1 MPCKEALNRA
11 LLQALGSR
19 HPGRVAAVLPALAL
33 LRPQLEGEVDAVV
46 GKAVTVLG
54 PRPVLTVLPLGITG
68 EETGTP
74 SCQLYPGKDVKR
86 QILVIKQSLWIA
98 ELCSAIA

>member
-19 HPGRVAAVLPALAL
+19 HPSRVAAVLPALAL
-33 LRPQLEGEVDAVV
+33 LRPQLEGEVDNVV

-54 PRPVLTVLPLGITG
+54 PRAVLTVLPLGITG
-68 EETGTP
+68 EETGTA
-74 SCQLYPGKDVKR
+74 LR
-86 QILVIKQSLWIA
+86 T
-98 ELCSAIA
+98 